1 MATTSDTAA
10 QTARGNGVNK
20 LFTSKDLTPAQ
31 RRLRWVIIGIWVILA
46 YGAVCV
52 LVGSAPWTI
61 WRLYGGL
68 AALGVP
74 LLVLV
79 FWFPVVWAP
88 GPAAGPGP
96 AAHGCRGQ
104 ALRTL
109 RRPPRRWRW
118 GFCSIR
124 GWLSACRRRVVV
136 LMTPFP
142 PFVWWQSERGFG

>member
-61 WRLYGGL
+61 WRLYGGPGRCVCRW
-68 AALGVP
+68 AAARPRAVRAASFARRVSSKPGQ
-74 LLVLV
+74 
-79 FWFPVVWAP
+79 AP
-88 GPAAGPGP
+88 PPPTGTAARSPAFRSLRCRGPGP
-96 AAHGCRGQ
+96 AVPLVPSTPVAVG
-104 ALRTL
+104 
-109 RRPPRRWRW
+109 
-118 GFCSIR
+118 
-124 GWLSACRRRVVV
+124 V
-136 LMTPFP
+136 L
-142 PFVWWQSERGFG
+142 QH